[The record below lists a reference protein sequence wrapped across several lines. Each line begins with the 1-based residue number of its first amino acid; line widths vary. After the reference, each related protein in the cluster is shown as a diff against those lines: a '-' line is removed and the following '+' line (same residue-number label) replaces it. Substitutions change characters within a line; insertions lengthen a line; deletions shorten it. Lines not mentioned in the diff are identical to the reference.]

1 MAKTR
6 TSMNI
11 PSTDQILD
19 SLPHAVLIVNS
30 DRFISYANASAE
42 SVFKASASYLTKHSL
57 EEFVPIN
64 SPVLDLL
71 ERALSK
77 VGPVNEYQI
86 DLSSPRTGPGKVF
99 DAHAT
104 IVDGH
109 PGQVLLVLRERGMA
123 DRIDRQ
129 LSHRGAARS
138 VTGLSSMLAHEI
150 KNPLSGIRGAAQLL
164 GSVVSKSDQQLSEL
178 ITSETDRIV
187 KILDRMEV
195 FSDESPIKAEP
206 VNMHSVLGRV
216 RAIAQNGFGAKVE
229 FTEAFD
235 PSLPPVSGSHDQ
247 LIQVFLN
254 LVKNAVEAMDASS
267 RPQITLASAYR
278 SGVRLSTP
286 GSAKKASLPLE
297 FSVTDTGPG
306 IPDELRSFI
315 FDPFVTSRINGSG
328 LGLALVAK
336 IIERHGGIVECDSH
350 RTGTTFRVLLPAWK
364 EPAAHKNLLQ
374 TSQEHPQHRL
384 NGEVGDG

>member
-1 MAKTR
+1 MV
-6 TSMNI
+6 TSQKPAEA
-11 PSTDQILD
+11 PSTEQILD
-19 SLPHAVLIVNS
+19 SLPQAVLMARS
-30 DRFISYANASAE
+30 DRSICYANASAE
-42 SVFKASASYLTKHSL
+42 SVFKASASFLRKHSL
-57 EEFVPIN
+57 DDFVPVN
-64 SPVLDLL
+64 SPVLGLV
-71 ERALSK
+71 ERALNK

-86 DLSSPRTGPGKVF
+86 DISSPRTGVGKVF
-99 DAHAT
+99 DVHAT
-104 IVDGH
+104 VIDGF

-138 VTGLSSMLAHEI
+138 VTGLASMLAHEI

-164 GSVVSKSDQQLSEL
+164 GSVVDESDQPLSEL

-195 FSDESPIKAEP
+195 FSDESPIRPEP

-216 RAIAQNGFGAKVE
+216 RAIAKSGFGSEVE
-229 FTEAFD
+229 FREAFD

-254 LVKNAVEAMDASS
+254 LVKNAVEAMKG
-267 RPQITLASAYR
+267 RKKPRITLGSAYR
-278 SGVRLSTP
+278 SGVHLSTS
-286 GSAKKASLPLE
+286 GGRKKAALPLE

-306 IPDELRSFI
+306 IPEELRAYI

-336 IIERHGGIVECDSH
+336 IIERHGGIVECDNH
-350 RTGTTFRVLLPAWK
+350 RNGAIFRVLLPAWDEK
-364 EPAAHKNLLQ
+364 SSAPNRNNPKARIEKSDLIEK
-374 TSQEHPQHRL
+374 S
-384 NGEVGDG
+384 NG